1 MSIKK
6 SVGNVKGFT
15 LVELLIV
22 VAIIGVLASQG
33 VPAYRRMI
41 QKSKKGEAQN
51 FLASISSGES
61 AFFAEYGSYGN
72 NIARMGV
79 AVDGYQD
86 ANGLNYTYSAGVDV
100 PAGCAAV
107 GAAAIVPTALTVS
120 AIANNPNYVTV
131 LPGGVG
137 TPVALVNFTSR
148 IGRLSQT
155 ACSVTTG
162 TVTNNVQFLASATG
176 YIRGDSTAN
185 MNSCNAN
192 VANCD
197 QWTINQ
203 NRQMINLVDGIR
215 D

>member
-61 AFFAEYGSYGN
+61 AFFSEYGAYGN

-79 AVDGYQD
+79 AVDGYQN
-86 ANGLNYTYSAGVDV
+86 AVGSNYIYSAGVDV
-100 PAGCAAV
+100 PAACTAV
-107 GAAAIVPTALTVS
+107 AAAGITPTAANIVAL
-120 AIANNPNYVTV
+120 ANNPSYATV

-137 TPVALVNFTSR
+137 TPVAAVNFTSR
-148 IGRLSQT
+148 IGRLGQT
-155 ACSVTTG
+155 TCLLSAA
-162 TVTNNVQFLASATG
+162 VTNAAYTASATG
-176 YIRGDSTAN
+176 YIRGGNDAV
-185 MNSCNAN
+185 MNNCNAA
-192 VANCD
+192 VGNCD

-203 NRQMINLVDGIR
+203 NRQMINVNDGISF
-215 D
+215 